1 MPMYENRKR
10 RFGDRKDGFRLRR
23 VTPLF
28 RLTPFIMKER
38 ADSLVYYEFDCDI
51 TKAERILRELR
62 QSDYHALSYTHLSMA
77 AIARTMAE
85 YPKMNRFVA
94 GRRVYARKK
103 MKFSLA
109 AKTSISDQGKEYL
122 LVTEVDPRDTLI
134 QVAEK
139 FDAQLATVL
148 KENVTENG
156 TDKLLNFFGHFPR
169 FLLSFTVWAVR
180 ALDFLGI
187 MPMALA
193 NALPFFSSAFVT
205 NIGSIGGDSI
215 YHHVYNFGTV
225 SVFLAFGGKKNV
237 REIRADGSVDA
248 RQKITFRICA
258 DERICDGY
266 DYICAMRAFKFY
278 FEHPNALMKAGE
290 KVLEDP
296 DL

>member
-1 MPMYENRKR
+1 MYENRR
-10 RFGDRKDGFRLRR
+10 RRLGDRKDGFRLHKI
-23 VTPLF
+23 TPLF
-28 RLTPFIMKER
+28 RLTPFIMRER
-38 ADSLVYYEFDCDI
+38 DDSLVYYEFDCDI
-51 TKAERILRELR
+51 TKAEKAMRALR
-62 QSDYHALSYTHLSMA
+62 QSDYRALSYTHLSMA

-94 GRRVYARKK
+94 GRRVYARKD

-109 AKTSISDQGKEYL
+109 AKTSISGEGKEYL
-122 LVTEVDPRDTLI
+122 LVTKVEPHDTLTE
-134 QVAEK
+134 VARK
-139 FDAQLATVL
+139 FDEQLATVF

-169 FLLSFTVWAVR
+169 LLLSFVVWAVR
-180 ALDFLGI
+180 TLDYYGL

-193 NALPFFSSAFVT
+193 DALPFYSSAFVT

-225 SVFLAFGGKKNV
+225 SVFLALGGKKTV
-237 REIRADGSVDA
+237 REVLADGSV
-248 RQKITFRICA
+248 RTSQKITFRICA

-266 DYICAMRAFKFY
+266 DYVTAMRAFKFY
-278 FEHPNALMKAGE
+278 FEHPNALMKPAE